1 MNLIDTHIIKSTF
14 KYLVNTDGNI
24 KRDAVRRSDE
34 MNISIIYIDNWVQS
48 WTQIYTRTY
57 EYTDTR
63 VQRRSCT
70 AGDHKISLMP
80 FQFKFDA

>member
-34 MNISIIYIDNWVQS
+34 MNISIIYIDN
-48 WTQIYTRTY
+48 
-57 EYTDTR
+57 
-63 VQRRSCT
+63 
-70 AGDHKISLMP
+70 
-80 FQFKFDA
+80 